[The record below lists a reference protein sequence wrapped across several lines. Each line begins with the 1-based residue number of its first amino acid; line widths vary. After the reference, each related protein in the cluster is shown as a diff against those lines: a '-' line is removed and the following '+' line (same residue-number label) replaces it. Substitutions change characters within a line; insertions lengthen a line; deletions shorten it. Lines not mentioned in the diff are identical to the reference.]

1 MNILSKINY
10 KLKLGLLVL
19 LMLTSRVE
27 SMDTETSESIIFRS
41 CHTGRVYVLNEDF
54 IQSIDEKYSF
64 EKDIVNKK
72 IDNCLTFIKRYLDKE
87 RKESQQD
94 SYKPDRVLYRLGS
107 ATIMCEL
114 NRIPRD
120 TIITREF
127 SQQWEQH
134 VITFSYP
141 ITTSL
146 LSRHENPQNPCYSE
160 SNR

>member
-87 RKESQQD
+87 RNENPQELS
-94 SYKPDRVLYRLGS
+94 KPDRALYKLGC
-107 ATIMCEL
+107 AVITCDL
-114 NRIPRD
+114 VRIPRD
-120 TIITREF
+120 TIITTDF
-127 SQQWEQH
+127 LQQLKQQ
-134 VITFSYP
+134 
-141 ITTSL
+141 
-146 LSRHENPQNPCYSE
+146 RQQ
-160 SNR
+160 